1 MTEDT
6 GMDMKVEKPVG
17 HTAVITA
24 MSMDRKQMRRQ
35 LFPYYLSTSY
45 SS

>member
-6 GMDMKVEKPVG
+6 GIDLLVEKPVG

-24 MSMDRKQMRRQ
+24 MSMDRKQMCRQ
-35 LFPYYLSTSY
+35 PFPYYLSTSY